1 MRWPGGS
8 RRWGLTGRLL
18 AALTL
23 VVLVGGVTAWIVAG
37 VVGPVVFHQHMRE
50 AGLGAEPMAAL
61 HAEEAFQS
69 ASALALA
76 IALAASV
83 VASLAV
89 SVFLTRRIAASLGT
103 LSAAATRIAAGRL
116 DSRVTRPSLGAEF
129 DQLAD
134 AFNEMARQLE
144 ASDALRQRLLAD
156 VAHEVRTPVAVIGAY
171 LEGLEDGVT
180 ALTPQ
185 TVGVLRDQGARL
197 ARLAADLSAVT
208 RAEEGARSLVLA
220 PTAPGTLLSA
230 AFAGAR
236 VRYDSAGVDLTLDVE
251 PGLPTVAVD
260 TDRMSQVLGN
270 LLDNA
275 VRHTPRG
282 GSVHLGAH
290 LSETGR
296 VRLTV
301 ADTGEGIDQDQL
313 DLIFERFFRVDTAR
327 DRDHGGSG
335 IGLAIVRAIVLA
347 HGGTVVARSAGP
359 GRGSTFDIELP
370 PAPHQR
376 G

>member
-1 MRWPGGS
+1 MRGPGGS
-8 RRWGLTGRLL
+8 RSWGLAGRLL

-37 VVGPVVFHQHMRE
+37 AVGPAVFHQHMRQ
-50 AGLGAEPMAAL
+50 AGMGAEPMAAL

-103 LSAAATRIAAGRL
+103 LSAAATRIAAGHL
-116 DSRVTRPSLGAEF
+116 DSRVSRPSLGAEF

-134 AFNEMARQLE
+134 AFNDMARQLE
-144 ASDALRQRLLAD
+144 ASEAMRQRLLAD

-180 ALTPQ
+180 TLTPQ

-197 ARLAADLSAVT
+197 ARLAADLAAVT
-208 RAEEGARSLVLA
+208 RAEQGARSLVRK
-220 PTAPGTLLSA
+220 PTEPGTLLSG

-282 GSVHLGAH
+282 GAVRLGASLTRRVTSGSRSPTRGKASNQ
-290 LSETGR
+290 LS
-296 VRLTV
+296 
-301 ADTGEGIDQDQL
+301 
-313 DLIFERFFRVDTAR
+313 
-327 DRDHGGSG
+327 
-335 IGLAIVRAIVLA
+335 
-347 HGGTVVARSAGP
+347 
-359 GRGSTFDIELP
+359 ST
-370 PAPHQR
+370 
-376 G
+376 

>member
-1 MRWPGGS
+1 MRGPGG
-8 RRWGLTGRLL
+8 WGLAGRLL

-37 VVGPVVFHQHMRE
+37 AVGPVVFHQHMRE
-50 AGLGAEPMAAL
+50 AGMGAEPMAAL

-89 SVFLTRRIAASLGT
+89 ALFLTRRIAASLGT
-103 LSAAATRIAAGRL
+103 LSAAATRIAAGHL
-116 DSRVTRPSLGAEF
+116 DSRVARPSLGAEF

-134 AFNEMARQLE
+134 AFNDMARQLE

-197 ARLAADLSAVT
+197 ARLAADLAAVT
-208 RAEEGARSLVLA
+208 RAEQGARSLVLT
-220 PTAPGTLLSA
+220 PTAPGTLLSGA
-230 AFAGAR
+230 IAGAR

-282 GSVHLGAH
+282 GAV
-290 LSETGR
+290 R
-296 VRLTV
+296 VSANRTTAGHIRFTV
-301 ADTGEGIDQDQL
+301 ADTGEGIEPAQL
-313 DLIFERFFRVDTAR
+313 DLIFERFYRVDTAR

-347 HGGTVVARSAGP
+347 HGGTVAAHSAGA
-359 GRGSTFDIELP
+359 GQGASFAIELP
-370 PAPHQR
+370 PAPNQWS
-376 G
+376 